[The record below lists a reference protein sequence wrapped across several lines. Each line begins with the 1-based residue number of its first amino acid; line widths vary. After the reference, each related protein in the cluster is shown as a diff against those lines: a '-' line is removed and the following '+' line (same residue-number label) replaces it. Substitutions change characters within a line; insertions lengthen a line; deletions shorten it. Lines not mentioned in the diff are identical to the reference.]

1 MTSISTSFMR
11 SSLRDMT
18 DMTDMRD
25 SLLMSLLKSLA
36 GGEILSSTC
45 TRLSCCIRR
54 TSSAAQVKVLVL
66 ESPGVCGE
74 GALTRD
80 VNLIVNLNLL

>member
-18 DMTDMRD
+18 DMRD
-25 SLLMSLLKSLA
+25 SLLMSLLESLA

-54 TSSAAQVKVLVL
+54 DIIGGTGESAGAGVTDQACVVKEL
-66 ESPGVCGE
+66 
-74 GALTRD
+74 
-80 VNLIVNLNLL
+80 